1 MALQRVTRRVTR
13 QRKIKPKWF
22 WQPGGE
28 GFEVV
33 ARHVRGEIDEGDA
46 VIALRR
52 AVLAAGVEPREDQIS
67 DRALLEDLRWYA
79 RKVRRDLGS
88 ARSREPE
95 QGPRAPR
102 VPPAPER
109 LVVGQGGRVV
119 IPVRYREALGVDEGD
134 ELSVRFED
142 GEIRLTTPGLALR
155 RAQEM
160 LRRYVPAGR
169 SLADELIAER
179 RLEAERE

>member
-1 MALQRVTRRVTR
+1 VALQRTIK
-13 QRKIKPKWF
+13 QRKTKPKGF

-33 ARHVRGEIDEGDA
+33 ARYVRGEIDEDDA
-46 VIALRR
+46 VIPLRK
-52 AVLAAGVEPREDQIS
+52 AVLASGVEPREDQIS
-67 DRALLEDLRWYA
+67 DHALLGDLRWYA
-79 RKVRRDLGS
+79 REVRRSLGL
-88 ARSREPE
+88 APSRDHA
-95 QGPRAPR
+95 QGPRTPR
-102 VPPAPER
+102 VPPAPGR

-119 IPVRYREALGVDEGD
+119 IPAPYREALGVDEGD

>member
-1 MALQRVTRRVTR
+1 MALHRL
-13 QRKIKPKWF
+13 KIKPRGF

-28 GFEVV
+28 GYEIARAYVKNEVSR
-33 ARHVRGEIDEGDA
+33 ADA
-46 VIALRR
+46 ITALR
-52 AVLAAGVEPREDQIS
+52 AAGCEVTMGQEDDESIG
-67 DRALLEDLRWYA
+67 RYLLDWYA
-79 RKVRRDLGS
+79 RKVRRDLGL

-95 QGPRAPR
+95 RGPRAPR
-102 VPPAPER
+102 VPLAPDR
-109 LVVGQGGRVV
+109 LVVAQGGRVV
-119 IPVRYREALGVDEGD
+119 IPVRYREALGVGEGD

-142 GEIRLTTPGLALR
+142 GEIRLTTPGHALR

-169 SLADELIAER
+169 SLADEIIAER